1 MKQLRMTPELS
12 ALIKERVG
20 EDIDTATLTVFEAI
34 ALNTKPLPGK
44 GGTIFEKAVVKP
56 VTLAQMV
63 DYVNKPGNH
72 LPLIADHE
80 LFGTPKGRF
89 FHASLFSEDDSLE
102 ELEMRGLFY
111 LDETEKDLIAK
122 LNAASLDEVSVAFLS
137 SAFLCSECGWDY
149 FSQGTP
155 DNIHTR
161 TCGNGHTI
169 GEDGV
174 HAEMIGLNQFIE
186 LSLVARGAADKPKIV
201 GQSQSKLAPESTY
214 RLAASGF
221 QLDELVVRASMG
233 KEEVMDTTKLVA
245 DLTDVSAKLAV
256 TSADVTRLTAENGDL
271 TTKLAERDTR
281 VTELEGELATAKA
294 EKPEDYDAALA
305 ASADAVA
312 FLGEQLNSLR
322 VAKGEAKLEAA
333 DLPTDVAELKT
344 QITDLTAGLTAL
356 LPVGGKSKPAAGA
369 EGDDV
374 VEKPVTLSDAFS
386 VRK

>member
-44 GGTIFEKAVVKP
+44 DGTIFEKAVVKP

-89 FHASLFSEDDSLE
+89 FHAQLFSPDDSLE

-137 SAFLCSECGWDY
+137 SAFLCSECNWDY
-149 FSQGTP
+149 FSQGSQE
-155 DNIHTR
+155 NIATR
-161 TCGNGHTI
+161 TCANGHTI

-174 HAEMIGLNQFIE
+174 HAEMVGLNQFIE
-186 LSLVARGAADKPKIV
+186 LSLVARGAADKPKII

-221 QLDELVVRASMG
+221 QLDDLVVRASMG
-233 KEEVMDTTKLVA
+233 KEDVMDTTKLVA
-245 DLTDVSAKLAV
+245 DFAESKANLAV
-256 TSADVTRLTAENGDL
+256 ASADVTRLTAANGDL
-271 TTKLAERDTR
+271 TTKLSERDTR
-281 VTELEGELATAKA
+281 IGELETELAEAKA
-294 EKPEDYDAALA
+294 SKPEDYEAALA
-305 ASADAVA
+305 ANKDAIA
-312 FLGEQLNSLR
+312 FFGEQLNSLR
-322 VAKGEAKLEAA
+322 VAKSEAKLSDDE
-333 DLPTDVAELKT
+333 LPKDVAELKT

-356 LPVGGKSKPAAGA
+356 LPVGGKSKAAGGSD
-369 EGDDV
+369 EDGVD
-374 VEKPVTLSDAFS
+374 KSTTLAAAYGI
-386 VRK
+386 RK